1 MPVAAAISQD
11 WGCRASS
18 YIQVYCFFRTD
29 HLKVD
34 IQRSLFYDSDGGLM
48 PLRHMKSFA
57 CLLFLLP
64 TLALA
69 QDYLGQNHPR
79 VRIYA
84 NGNDYISNVVGDI
97 LASRSRG
104 ETRIDR
110 ANNYARQQAYEDA
123 VANLAA
129 LRAHQAAT
137 ERAEIN
143 RLTRMENSR
152 AEPLKP
158 PSAEFLATQKR
169 FESKP

>member
-1 MPVAAAISQD
+1 
-11 WGCRASS
+11 
-18 YIQVYCFFRTD
+18 
-29 HLKVD
+29 
-34 IQRSLFYDSDGGLM
+34 M

-69 QDYLGQNHPR
+69 QDYYRGHNHPR
-79 VRIYA
+79 VQIYA

-104 ETRIDR
+104 ETRVDR
-110 ANNYARQQAYEDA
+110 ANDYARQQAYADA

-152 AEPLKP
+152 AQPLKP

-169 FESKP
+169 FESQP

>member
-1 MPVAAAISQD
+1 
-11 WGCRASS
+11 
-18 YIQVYCFFRTD
+18 
-29 HLKVD
+29 
-34 IQRSLFYDSDGGLM
+34 
-48 PLRHMKSFA
+48 SFA
-57 CLLFLLP
+57 CLLCFP
-64 TLALA
+64 PPLALT
-69 QDYLGQNHPR
+69 QNNYLGNNHPR
-79 VRIYA
+79 VQIYA
-84 NGNDYISNVVGDI
+84 TGNDYISNVVGDI

-137 ERAEIN
+137 ERAEID

-152 AEPLKP
+152 AQPLKP

-169 FESKP
+169 FENKP

>member
-1 MPVAAAISQD
+1 MPV
-11 WGCRASS
+11 
-18 YIQVYCFFRTD
+18 
-29 HLKVD
+29 
-34 IQRSLFYDSDGGLM
+34 
-48 PLRHMKSFA
+48 RHMKRFA

-64 TLALA
+64 TLALS

-84 NGNDYISNVVGDI
+84 TGNDYISNVVGDI

-129 LRAHQAAT
+129 LRAHQAA
-137 ERAEIN
+137 ERAEID
-143 RLTRMENSR
+143 RLTQMGNSR
-152 AEPLKP
+152 AQGLKP

-169 FESKP
+169 FENKP

>member
-1 MPVAAAISQD
+1 
-11 WGCRASS
+11 
-18 YIQVYCFFRTD
+18 
-29 HLKVD
+29 
-34 IQRSLFYDSDGGLM
+34 M

-69 QDYLGQNHPR
+69 QDYLGQYHPR

-97 LASRSRG
+97 IASRSRG

-137 ERAEIN
+137 ERAELD
-143 RLTRMENSR
+143 RLMRMANSR
-152 AEPLKP
+152 AQPPKP

-169 FESKP
+169 FESKPWRASRTVGKGESRSTVTSQPSAYIKQIRTAMLPEC

>member
-1 MPVAAAISQD
+1 
-11 WGCRASS
+11 
-18 YIQVYCFFRTD
+18 
-29 HLKVD
+29 
-34 IQRSLFYDSDGGLM
+34 M
-48 PLRHMKSFA
+48 PLRHMKRFA

-69 QDYLGQNHPR
+69 QDYRGQNHPR

-97 LASRSRG
+97 IASRSRG
-104 ETRIDR
+104 ETRVDR
-110 ANNYARQQAYEDA
+110 ANNYAREQAYADA

-129 LRAHQAAT
+129 LRAYQAAT

-143 RLTRMENSR
+143 RLTRMEDSR
-152 AEPLKP
+152 AQPLKP
-158 PSAEFLATQKR
+158 PSPEFLATQKR

>member
-1 MPVAAAISQD
+1 MPVAAAIVRTGD
-11 WGCRASS
+11 VGHLPIFKFIA
-18 YIQVYCFFRTD
+18 FFGPII
-29 HLKVD
+29 LEVD
-34 IQRSLFYDSDGGLM
+34 IQRSLFYFSGGGLM
-48 PLRHMKSFA
+48 PLRHMKRFA

-64 TLALA
+64 MLALA

-84 NGNDYISNVVGDI
+84 SGNDYISNVVGDI

-137 ERAEIN
+137 ERAEID
-143 RLTRMENSR
+143 RLTQMENSR
-152 AEPLKP
+152 AQALKP

-169 FESKP
+169 FENKP

>member
-1 MPVAAAISQD
+1 MS
-11 WGCRASS
+11 
-18 YIQVYCFFRTD
+18 
-29 HLKVD
+29 
-34 IQRSLFYDSDGGLM
+34 
-48 PLRHMKSFA
+48 LRHMKSFA

-69 QDYLGQNHPR
+69 QDYWAQNHPR

-84 NGNDYISNVVGDI
+84 TGNDYISNVVGDI

-104 ETRIDR
+104 ETRVDR
-110 ANNYARQQAYEDA
+110 ANEYARQQAYAAA
-123 VANLAA
+123 VANLSA

-137 ERAEIN
+137 ERAELD
-143 RLTRMENSR
+143 RLTRMENSL
-152 AEPLKP
+152 AQPPKP

>member
-1 MPVAAAISQD
+1 MPV
-11 WGCRASS
+11 
-18 YIQVYCFFRTD
+18 
-29 HLKVD
+29 
-34 IQRSLFYDSDGGLM
+34 
-48 PLRHMKSFA
+48 RHMKSFA

-69 QDYLGQNHPR
+69 QDYYRGQYHPR
-79 VRIYA
+79 VHIYA
-84 NGNDYISNVVGDI
+84 SGNDYISNVVGDI
-97 LASRSRG
+97 IASRSRG
-104 ETRIDR
+104 ETRVDR

-137 ERAEIN
+137 ERAELD
-143 RLTRMENSR
+143 RLMRMANSR
-152 AEPLKP
+152 AQPPKP

>member
-1 MPVAAAISQD
+1 
-11 WGCRASS
+11 
-18 YIQVYCFFRTD
+18 
-29 HLKVD
+29 
-34 IQRSLFYDSDGGLM
+34 M

-64 TLALA
+64 TLTLA
-69 QDYLGQNHPR
+69 QDYRWHNHPR
-79 VRIYA
+79 VSIYA

-97 LASRSRG
+97 IASRSRG
-104 ETRIDR
+104 ETRVDR
-110 ANNYARQQAYEDA
+110 ANNYAREQAYADA

-129 LRAHQAAT
+129 LRAYQAAT
-137 ERAEIN
+137 ERAEME
-143 RLTRMENSR
+143 RLTRMANSR

>member
-1 MPVAAAISQD
+1 
-11 WGCRASS
+11 
-18 YIQVYCFFRTD
+18 
-29 HLKVD
+29 
-34 IQRSLFYDSDGGLM
+34 M

-69 QDYLGQNHPR
+69 QDYLGHNHPR
-79 VRIYA
+79 VWIYA

-97 LASRSRG
+97 IASRSRG
-104 ETRIDR
+104 ETRVDR
-110 ANNYARQQAYEDA
+110 ANNYAREQAYADA

-129 LRAHQAAT
+129 LRAYQAAT
-137 ERAEIN
+137 ERAEME
-143 RLTRMENSR
+143 RLTQMANSR

-169 FESKP
+169 FENKP

>member
-1 MPVAAAISQD
+1 
-11 WGCRASS
+11 
-18 YIQVYCFFRTD
+18 
-29 HLKVD
+29 
-34 IQRSLFYDSDGGLM
+34 M

-137 ERAEIN
+137 ERAEID

-152 AEPLKP
+152 AQPLKP
-158 PSAEFLATQKR
+158 ASPEFLATQKR

>member
-1 MPVAAAISQD
+1 
-11 WGCRASS
+11 
-18 YIQVYCFFRTD
+18 
-29 HLKVD
+29 
-34 IQRSLFYDSDGGLM
+34 M

-69 QDYLGQNHPR
+69 QDYLWHNHPR
-79 VRIYA
+79 VQIYA
-84 NGNDYISNVVGDI
+84 SGNDYISNVVGDI

-137 ERAEIN
+137 ERAEFD
-143 RLTRMENSR
+143 RLMQMANSR
-152 AEPLKP
+152 AQPPKP

>member
-1 MPVAAAISQD
+1 
-11 WGCRASS
+11 
-18 YIQVYCFFRTD
+18 
-29 HLKVD
+29 
-34 IQRSLFYDSDGGLM
+34 M

-69 QDYLGQNHPR
+69 QDYLGHNHQR
-79 VRIYA
+79 VWIYA

-97 LASRSRG
+97 IASRSRG
-104 ETRIDR
+104 ETRVDR
-110 ANNYARQQAYEDA
+110 ANNYARDQAYADA

-137 ERAEIN
+137 ERAEMD
-143 RLTRMENSR
+143 RLMRMANSR
-152 AEPLKP
+152 AQPPNP
-158 PSAEFLATQKR
+158 PSPEFLATQKR

>member
-1 MPVAAAISQD
+1 MAAAVSQD
-11 WGCRASS
+11 WGCRAFS

-29 HLKVD
+29 HFEVD
-34 IQRSLFYDSDGGLM
+34 IKRSLFYNSESRLI

-64 TLALA
+64 TLAVA
-69 QDYLGQNHPR
+69 QDYRGQNHPR
-79 VRIYA
+79 VWIYA

-97 LASRSRG
+97 IASRSRG
-104 ETRIDR
+104 ETRVDR
-110 ANNYARQQAYEDA
+110 ANNYAREQAYADA

-129 LRAHQAAT
+129 LRAYQAAT
-137 ERAEIN
+137 ERAEMD

-152 AEPLKP
+152 AQALKP

-169 FESKP
+169 FENKP

>member
-1 MPVAAAISQD
+1 
-11 WGCRASS
+11 
-18 YIQVYCFFRTD
+18 
-29 HLKVD
+29 
-34 IQRSLFYDSDGGLM
+34 M

-69 QDYLGQNHPR
+69 QDYLGHNHPR
-79 VRIYA
+79 VWIYA

-97 LASRSRG
+97 IASRSRG
-104 ETRIDR
+104 ETRVDR
-110 ANNYARQQAYEDA
+110 ANDYARQQAYADA

-137 ERAEIN
+137 ERE
-143 RLTRMENSR
+143 LTRMANSR
-152 AEPLKP
+152 AQPPKP
-158 PSAEFLATQKR
+158 PSPEFLATQKR

>member
-1 MPVAAAISQD
+1 
-11 WGCRASS
+11 
-18 YIQVYCFFRTD
+18 
-29 HLKVD
+29 
-34 IQRSLFYDSDGGLM
+34 
-48 PLRHMKSFA
+48 MKSFA

-69 QDYLGQNHPR
+69 QDYWGHNHPR
-79 VRIYA
+79 VHIYA
-84 NGNDYISNVVGDI
+84 SGNDYISNVVGDI
-97 LASRSRG
+97 IASRSRG

-110 ANNYARQQAYEDA
+110 ANNYARDQAYADA

-137 ERAEIN
+137 ERE
-143 RLTRMENSR
+143 LTRMENSR
-152 AEPLKP
+152 AQPPKP